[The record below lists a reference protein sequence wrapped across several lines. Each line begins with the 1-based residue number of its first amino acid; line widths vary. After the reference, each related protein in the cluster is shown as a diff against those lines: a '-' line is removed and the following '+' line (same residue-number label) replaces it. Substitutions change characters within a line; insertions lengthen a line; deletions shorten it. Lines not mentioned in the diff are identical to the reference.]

1 MPEPLI
7 HFLIPFVV
15 LGFCGVGVKK
25 SLVLSPLAILP
36 DLDVLLHVHRSVTHS
51 AVVLLLILIPI
62 CLFIRVKHPHYF
74 HDSLVG
80 GLVVLSHP
88 ILDVFDT
95 YTPLL
100 YPLYKKSVF
109 VFCRLTTD
117 MSELSDLDFLF
128 EIRTVSTSFSLI
140 APNTEGVVFS
150 GLGIAIGLVVLVG
163 VVAKWRWEKGKRR
176 RR

>member
-15 LGFCGVGVKK
+15 LGFCGVSLKK
-25 SLVLSPLAILP
+25 SLALSSLAILP

-51 AVVLLLILIPI
+51 AVVLLLLLIPI
-62 CLFIRVKHPHYF
+62 CLFIKVKYHHYF
-74 HDSLVG
+74 RDSLVG

-88 ILDVFDT
+88 LLDVFGT

-100 YPLYKKSVF
+100 YPLYKNSIY
-109 VFCRLTTD
+109 VFCRLVTD
-117 MSELSDLDFLF
+117 MSELSSLDFFF
-128 EIRTVSTSFSLI
+128 EIKTAPTSFSPI

-150 GLGIAIGLVVLVG
+150 GLGVTIGLVVLVG
-163 VVAKWRWEKGKRR
+163 VVARWIGEKRR
-176 RR
+176 GMQ

>member
-7 HFLIPFVV
+7 HFLLPFVV
-15 LGFCGVGVKK
+15 LGFCGVSLKK
-25 SLVLSPLAILP
+25 SLALSSIAILP
-36 DLDVLLHVHRSVTHS
+36 DLDVLFHIHRSITHS
-51 AVVLLLILIPI
+51 AVVLLLICIPI
-62 CLFIRVKHPHYF
+62 IGFVRLKYPNYF

-88 ILDVFDT
+88 LLDVFDT
-95 YTPLL
+95 YTPFF
-100 YPLYKKSVF
+100 YPIYKESIF
-109 VFCRLTTD
+109 VFCRLVTD

-150 GLGIAIGLVVLVG
+150 DLGIAIGLIVLVG
-163 VVAKWRWEKGKRR
+163 VIGKWRRDRR
-176 RR
+176 